1 MDKQSG
7 LFQYLGPGKSFALGI
22 IFTLLLIFSVGFFIL
37 LLGNGNSLTDNKVD
51 KAAADFNKPAD
62 TNTDTAGQE
71 PTAQIN
77 LKAVSAED
85 HILGD
90 LNTAKLVLVEYS
102 DIDCPFCQRFHPTMH
117 QILKDYS
124 GQVAWVYRHF
134 PLDSL
139 HPEARKKAK
148 ATECVSALSDNDTF
162 WKYLDKLYAEAND
175 DLSAFA
181 VGLGVDKKQF
191 DDCLANDT
199 YADAVENQYQDAVAA
214 GGRGTPY
221 TVVLTRDGQKIPI
234 SGALPIE
241 QIKSTLDPL
250 LK

>member
-1 MDKQSG
+1 MDKQGG
-7 LFQYLGPGKSFALGI
+7 LFEYLGPGKSFALGI
-22 IFTLLLIFSVGFFIL
+22 IFTLLLLFSVGFFIL
-37 LLGNGNSLTDNKVD
+37 LFGVGFSTNNKVD
-51 KAAADFNKPAD
+51 KAAADFNKTA
-62 TNTDTAGQE
+62 TTTANTAGANQ
-71 PTAQIN
+71 PAQPIN
-77 LKAVSAED
+77 LKEVSAQD
-85 HILGD
+85 HIFGD
-90 LNTAKLVLVEYS
+90 LNSAKLVLVEYS

-117 QILKDYS
+117 QVLKDYA

-139 HPEARKKAK
+139 HPEARKKAE
-148 ATECVSALSDNDTF
+148 ATECVAALSDNDTF
-162 WKYLDKLYAEAND
+162 WKYLDKLYTETDD
-175 DLSAFA
+175 DLSGFA
-181 VGLGVDKKQF
+181 VALGVDKKQF
-191 DDCLANDT
+191 DDCLANGTYKDT
-199 YADAVENQYQDAVAA
+199 VESFYQDAVAA